1 MPSVQESILGRSEGG
16 EAVPK
21 IRAIETRY
29 AGCRFRSRLE
39 ARWAR
44 FFDFIGVRWEYEK
57 EGFNL
62 GKSEAY
68 LPDFWLPDL
77 GIWYEIK
84 GVLHWVDRTPEFKTS
99 PELELMRS
107 FRDHGVA
114 CCLSEGL
121 PGEHR
126 VWWFG
131 WDLNESSGGCSE
143 DRGRWTFASN
153 NKPIIRLAYLS
164 DAAKE
169 IYTNELYENALSW
182 VHLPEQS
189 GSFFKMLEAEI
200 AAKSARFEYGESG

>member
-1 MPSVQESILGRSEGG
+1 MPEI
-16 EAVPK
+16 K
-21 IRAIETRY
+21 AIETRY

-57 EGFNL
+57 EGFDL
-62 GKSEAY
+62 GESGAY

-84 GVLHWVDRTPEFKTS
+84 GVLHWVDRTHEFKFPCKTS
-99 PELELMRS
+99 PELELMKS

-126 VWWFG
+126 IWWFG

-143 DRGRWTFASN
+143 DRGRWTFAIN

-164 DAAKE
+164 NACKE
-169 IYTNELYENALSW
+169 IYTNELYENELSW

-189 GSFFKMLEAEI
+189 GSFFRIIEAEVV
-200 AAKSARFEYGESG
+200 AKSARFEHGESG